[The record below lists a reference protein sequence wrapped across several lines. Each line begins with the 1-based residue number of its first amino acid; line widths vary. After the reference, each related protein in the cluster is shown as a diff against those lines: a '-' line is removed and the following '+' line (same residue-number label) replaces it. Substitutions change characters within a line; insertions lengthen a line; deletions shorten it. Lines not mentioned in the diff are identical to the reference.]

1 MDFASAAHGRFGE
14 IVSAFESGGATGSDM
29 SSNSL
34 LDRGLDSALGRL
46 VEPYFASFG
55 QEVRSTAEGVG
66 NWWVHMS
73 LGRGPV
79 EKAFAIVYGYLL
91 VGVSLAIYMNILTV
105 GTIKTA
111 EKAVRTVVRQQ
122 LLVVKV
128 TSHFLITVMG
138 LTGGWIRLPL
148 LSLSN

>member
-1 MDFASAAHGRFGE
+1 MDFASLAQGTFGD
-14 IVSAFESGGATGSDM
+14 IISAFESGGTIASHTP
-29 SSNSL
+29 SSSL
-34 LDRGLDSALGRL
+34 LDKSFDSILGRF

-55 QEVRSTAEGVG
+55 QEVRNTAEGVG
-66 NWWVHMS
+66 DWWVRMS

-111 EKAVRTVVRQQ
+111 EKAVRTAVRQQ

-128 TSHFLITVMG
+128 VPFPFPLITV
-138 LTGGWIRLPL
+138 
-148 LSLSN
+148 

>member
-1 MDFASAAHGRFGE
+1 MDFASLAQGRFGDM
-14 IVSAFESGGATGSDM
+14 ISAFESGGTIDSYTPSD
-29 SSNSL
+29 SL
-34 LDRGLDSALGRL
+34 LDKSFDSMLGRL

-55 QEVRSTAEGVG
+55 QEVRNTIEGVG
-66 NWWVHMS
+66 DWWVRMS

-91 VGVSLAIYMNILTV
+91 IGVSLAIYMNILTV

-111 EKAVRTVVRQQ
+111 EKAVRTAVRQQ

-128 TSHFLITVMG
+128 IPSSFLPTAV
-138 LTGGWIRLPL
+138 
-148 LSLSN
+148 

>member
-1 MDFASAAHGRFGE
+1 MISAL
-14 IVSAFESGGATGSDM
+14 ESGGTTTPHTP
-29 SSNSL
+29 SNSL
-34 LDRGLDSALGRL
+34 LDKSFDSMLGRL

-55 QEVRSTAEGVG
+55 QEVRNTAEGVG
-66 NWWVHMS
+66 DWWVRMS

-91 VGVSLAIYMNILTV
+91 VGISLAIYMNILTV

-111 EKAVRTVVRQQ
+111 EKAVRTAVRQQ

-128 TSHFLITVMG
+128 TY
-138 LTGGWIRLPL
+138 LPPIHD
-148 LSLSN
+148 

>member
-1 MDFASAAHGRFGE
+1 MLGRF
-14 IVSAFESGGATGSDM
+14 
-29 SSNSL
+29 
-34 LDRGLDSALGRL
+34 

-55 QEVRSTAEGVG
+55 QEVRNTAEGIG
-66 NWWVHMS
+66 DWWVRMS

-111 EKAVRTVVRQQ
+111 EKAVRTAVRQQ

-128 TSHFLITVMG
+128 ILFSFPPRRMKLTS
-138 LTGGWIRLPL
+138 GWNRSQL
-148 LSLSN
+148 LSLSS

>member
-1 MDFASAAHGRFGE
+1 LDFASLAQGRFGE
-14 IVSAFESGGATGSDM
+14 IISAFESGGTITPDT

-34 LDRGLDSALGRL
+34 LDKSFDSTLGRL

-55 QEVRSTAEGVG
+55 EEVRSTAEGIG
-66 NWWVHMS
+66 DWWVRMS

-91 VGVSLAIYMNILTV
+91 IGVSLAIYMNILTV

-111 EKAVRTVVRQQ
+111 EKAVRTAVRQQ

-128 TSHFLITVMG
+128 IPFPFSPTIV
-138 LTGGWIRLPL
+138 
-148 LSLSN
+148 

>member
-1 MDFASAAHGRFGE
+1 MDFASLAQGRFGE
-14 IVSAFESGGATGSDM
+14 IISAFESGGTITPDT

-34 LDRGLDSALGRL
+34 LDKSFDSTLGRL

-55 QEVRSTAEGVG
+55 EEVRSTAEGIG
-66 NWWVHMS
+66 DWWVRMS

-91 VGVSLAIYMNILTV
+91 IGVSLAIYMNILTV

-111 EKAVRTVVRQQ
+111 EKAVRTAVRQQ

-128 TSHFLITVMG
+128 IPFPFSPTIV
-138 LTGGWIRLPL
+138 
-148 LSLSN
+148 

>member
-1 MDFASAAHGRFGE
+1 MASAAHGRFGE
-14 IVSAFESGGATGSDM
+14 IISALEYGGTTTSDT
-29 SSNSL
+29 SSNSFL
-34 LDRGLDSALGRL
+34 GKSLDSTLGRL

-55 QEVRSTAEGVG
+55 QEVRSTAEGIG

-91 VGVSLAIYMNILTV
+91 IGVSLAIYMNILTV
-105 GTIKTA
+105 GTIKSA

-128 TSHFLITVMG
+128 VPHPF
-138 LTGGWIRLPL
+138 PL
-148 LSLSN
+148 AII

>member
-1 MDFASAAHGRFGE
+1 MDFAALVQGRFGE
-14 IVSAFESGGATGSDM
+14 FISALESDGKTPSQTLSD
-29 SSNSL
+29 SFL
-34 LDRGLDSALGRL
+34 EKAFDGVLGRL

-55 QEVRSTAEGVG
+55 QEVRETSEGIA
-66 NWWVHMS
+66 NWWVRMS

-91 VGVSLAIYMNILTV
+91 IGISLAIYMNVLTV

-111 EKAVRTVVRQQ
+111 EKAVRIVIRQQ

-128 TSHFLITVMG
+128 ISFSFLPTTV
-138 LTGGWIRLPL
+138 
-148 LSLSN
+148 